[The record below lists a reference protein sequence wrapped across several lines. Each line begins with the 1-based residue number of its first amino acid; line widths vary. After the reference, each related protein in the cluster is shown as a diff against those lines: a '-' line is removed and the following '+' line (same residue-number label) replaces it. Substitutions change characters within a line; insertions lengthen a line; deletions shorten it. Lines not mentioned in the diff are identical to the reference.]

1 MNDHK
6 TYDVAG
12 ATAYLLSG
20 GLGETQGL
28 ISLAMSTGA
37 QQVSIDADHL
47 QALADLAVVAVEA
60 NAAPAARAL
69 IAVKALEWF
78 EAGGSHYGQ
87 CGDVVAYIIE
97 PSGVG
102 VERPWILLSPYG
114 AIGHYS
120 SPDAAKP
127 AAQDNLAAVIA
138 GFIAAPVA
146 AGWQAIEEAP
156 KDGTHFIG
164 GYWHGSERERRG
176 EVVRCWWQ
184 PEFDAFISSC
194 RIMTLAPGLAFE
206 NGATQK
212 LHSPEIERVT
222 HWMPLPAAPGE
233 G

>member
-47 QALADLAVVAVEA
+47 QALADLAAAAVAA
-60 NAAPAARAL
+60 NAAPAARAP

-102 VERPWILLSPYG
+102 AEGPWILLSPYG
-114 AIGHYS
+114 AIGHYA

-138 GFIAAPVA
+138 GFIVAPVA
-146 AGWQAIEEAP
+146 AGWQADALVAAAREVTAGKFATYKARNGRMCSVEAD
-156 KDGTHFIG
+156 DG
-164 GYWHGSERERRG
+164 
-176 EVVRCWWQ
+176 
-184 PEFDAFISSC
+184 
-194 RIMTLAPGLAFE
+194 
-206 NGATQK
+206 
-212 LHSPEIERVT
+212 ERVWLV
-222 HWMPLPAAPGE
+222 HSHLIDALEHSLPAAPGE